1 MKEYGELLNTN
12 TMQFERLLPGP
23 IERVWG
29 YLTESDKRA
38 KWLCAGD
45 VETAVDGQVDMHFND
60 VSLSTEDDIPRPDRD
75 MPEKV
80 SFTGKVIRC
89 KPPHLLEHTWEFG
102 DEFSIVR
109 YELEE
114 RADKVKLI
122 LTHRRLETSDVVLSV
137 SSGWHSHLALLE
149 DLLEGRRLRP
159 IYRMQLQYEAEYA
172 QRLGL
177 NQRSA

>member
-1 MKEYGELLNTN
+1 
-12 TMQFERLLPGP
+12 
-23 IERVWG
+23 
-29 YLTESDKRA
+29 
-38 KWLCAGD
+38 
-45 VETAVDGQVDMHFND
+45 
-60 VSLSTEDDIPRPDRD
+60 

-80 SFTGKVIRC
+80 SFTGKVTRC